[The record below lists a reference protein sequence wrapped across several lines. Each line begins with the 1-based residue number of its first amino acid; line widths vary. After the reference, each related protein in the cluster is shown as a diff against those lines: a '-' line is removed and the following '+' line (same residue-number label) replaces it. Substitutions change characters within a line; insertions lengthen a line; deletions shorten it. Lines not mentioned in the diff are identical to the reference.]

1 MKKLI
6 LILITFTLFGCEKYE
21 LPTDPKLSGQWVVDA
36 VTFPNTNGGQ
46 QTILSD
52 TIVVADRKLVSVDG
66 NGIGRFVNNWSDPN
80 IPWHDK
86 FIIGIT
92 VWEFE
97 TNLVGLPDRNNGGSP
112 MYRHWDYYNISG
124 DLYDRDY
131 KNSLR
136 ITSMMP
142 RTYTIVQYGLN
153 TVTLKIPK
161 VWTMYR
167 YNGETYFLREDIRL
181 TLVRI

>member
-1 MKKLI
+1 MRKISLFISLI
-6 LILITFTLFGCEKYE
+6 LLFGCEKYV

-36 VTFPNTNGGQ
+36 VTFPNTNSGQ
-46 QTILSD
+46 QPILSD
-52 TIVVADRKLVSVDG
+52 TVVVADRNLVSVDG
-66 NGIGRFVNNWSDPN
+66 NGVGRFVNNWSDPN

-86 FIIGIT
+86 FIVGKT

-97 TNLVGLPDRNNGGSP
+97 TNLVGLPDRNNSGSP
-112 MYRHWDYYNISG
+112 MYRNWDYYFISG
-124 DLYDRDY
+124 DLIERDY
-131 KNSLR
+131 KNILK
-136 ITSMMP
+136 ITSIMS

-153 TVTLKIPK
+153 TMTLKIPK

>member
-1 MKKLI
+1 MKRLI
-6 LILITFTLFGCEKYE
+6 LFLLIPLLIGCEKYE
-21 LPTDPKLSGQWVVDA
+21 LPSNPQLSGQWVVDG
-36 VTFPNTNGGQ
+36 VTFPNTNSGQ

-52 TIVVADRKLVSVDG
+52 TVVVANRELVNVDG
-66 NGIGRFVNNWSDPN
+66 NGVGTFINNWSDSN

-86 FIIGIT
+86 FIIGKT

-97 TNLVGLPDRNNGGSP
+97 TNLVGLPDRNGIGSP
-112 MYRHWDYYNISG
+112 TYREWDYYFISG
-124 DLYDRDY
+124 DQYDRDY
-131 KNSLR
+131 LNILK
-136 ITSMMP
+136 ITSLKP

-153 TVTLKIPK
+153 TITLKIPK

>member
-1 MKKLI
+1 MRRFI
-6 LILITFTLFGCEKYE
+6 LFLVIPLLFGCEKYE

-36 VTFPNTNGGQ
+36 VTFPNTNSNQ

-52 TIVVADRKLVSVDG
+52 TVIVADRKLVNVDG
-66 NGIGRFVNNWSDPN
+66 NGVGRFVNNWSDPN
-80 IPWHDK
+80 IPCHDK
-86 FIIGIT
+86 FIIGRT

-97 TNLVGLPDRNNGGSP
+97 TSLVGLPDRNNSGSP
-112 MYRHWDYYNISG
+112 MYRDWDYYFING

-131 KNSLR
+131 NNILQIRSV
-136 ITSMMP
+136 MP

-167 YNGETYFLREDIRL
+167 YNGQTYFLREDIRL